1 MEAQTTDQ
9 LTDTAV
15 VEPQGA
21 QTTEAPITMSPEEEA
36 AMKFTKLLPYV
47 SKLGDALN
55 SKGGAVR
62 VLTALAEFPLGSTK
76 PRLLNDGERQLFQ
89 IMMELQQYKSTVIT
103 SIMQRESE
111 LKRLQAQAGETAAVN
126 APTAESE
133 GWNG

>member
-1 MEAQTTDQ
+1 METQVEDIP
-9 LTDTAV
+9 V
-15 VEPQGA
+15 VEPQA
-21 QTTEAPITMSPEEEA
+21 VQTEEPAVTMSPEEEA

-62 VLTALAEFPLGSTK
+62 VLAALAEFPLGATN

-103 SIMQRESE
+103 SIMQREAE
-111 LKRLQAQAGETAAVN
+111 MKRLQAQAGQTAEAI
-126 APTAESE
+126 APTAESVE
-133 GWNG
+133 VNG